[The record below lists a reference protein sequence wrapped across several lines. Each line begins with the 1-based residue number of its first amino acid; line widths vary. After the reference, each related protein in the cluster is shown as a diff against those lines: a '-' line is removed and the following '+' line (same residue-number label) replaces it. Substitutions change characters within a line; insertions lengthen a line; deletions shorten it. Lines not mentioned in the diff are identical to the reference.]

1 MPLRSPSLPNL
12 SRCSLFSRM
21 FKKSVV
27 LAPRRVFHRQD
38 PARSAKN
45 NERHVCGRH
54 RDGEAAVSRED
65 ALVDFFNIL
74 SRKKQV

>member
-1 MPLRSPSLPNL
+1 MPLRSPALPNL
-12 SRCSLFSRM
+12 SRCSLLAGCSKRASFSR
-21 FKKSVV
+21 
-27 LAPRRVFHRQD
+27 QD
-38 PARSAKN
+38 VPSHGKTARSAKN